1 MLVASLASLC
11 TLTKNQTPANT
22 NPHPNP
28 NNSNTNQNVNK
39 VPKIYYLTRTH
50 SQITQVVN

>member
-39 VPKIYYLTRTH
+39 VPKIYYLARTH

>member
-11 TLTKNQTPANT
+11 TLSKNQTPTNT
-22 NPHPNP
+22 NPNP